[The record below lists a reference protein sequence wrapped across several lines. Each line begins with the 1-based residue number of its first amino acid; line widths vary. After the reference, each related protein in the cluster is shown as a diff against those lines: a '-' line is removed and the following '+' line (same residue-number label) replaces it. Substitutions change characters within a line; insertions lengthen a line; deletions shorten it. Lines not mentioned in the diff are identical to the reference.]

1 MPGLS
6 VRRRWMLGFAAAA
19 AIAAPVWAMAD
30 PPSAGGSRADQAVLN
45 PIEQLNQALIAVMK
59 AGRATPFQQ
68 RYDMLAPAV
77 ENALDLPYIL
87 RISVGLGWSALS
99 QDEQQA
105 LLAAFQRYTVAS
117 YLDNFDSYDGQQ
129 FVVSPDTR
137 SGGNNEQVVST
148 QIIPKQGTGHKLDYV
163 MRQVGNVWKAVD
175 VLADGSISRVAVQRS
190 DFSSLLSKG
199 GAPALVASL
208 QQKTAALSRG

>member
-6 VRRRWMLGFAAAA
+6 VLRRRLLGLAVAAVCV
-19 AIAAPVWAMAD
+19 APLPVLAD
-30 PPSAGGSRADQAVLN
+30 TVGEGTDQAIIG
-45 PIEQLNQALIAVMK
+45 PIEQLNQALVAVMK
-59 AGRATPFQQ
+59 AGKATPFER
-68 RYDMLAPAV
+68 RYDMLAPAI

-87 RISVGLGWSALS
+87 RISVGFGWSGLT
-99 QDEQQA
+99 QEEQQT
-105 LLAAFQRYTVAS
+105 LLVAFRRYTVAS

-129 FVVSPDTR
+129 FVVSPQTR
-137 SGGNNEQVVST
+137 PVGSNEQVVST
-148 QIIPKQGTGHKLDYV
+148 QIIPKQGSSHKLDYV
-163 MRQVGNVWKAVD
+163 MRQVGSEWKAVD